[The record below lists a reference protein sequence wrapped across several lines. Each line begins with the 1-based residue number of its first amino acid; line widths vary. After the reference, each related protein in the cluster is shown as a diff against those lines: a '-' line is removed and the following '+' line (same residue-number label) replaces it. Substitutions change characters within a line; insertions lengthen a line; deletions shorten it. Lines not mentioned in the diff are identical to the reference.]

1 MSRLTVK
8 VLISAMGLAL
18 GCGQSN
24 QSVKPTEMSAEANR
38 QQAQNESAAA
48 NRELNKANTPT
59 APPNLAASG
68 GGNPQGY
75 YYDIGMYDAKNQ
87 HLARASALAA
97 HAQQHEAAA
106 VALEKFEESECK
118 QFPASTR
125 AACPLLG
132 PVTRIT
138 DVAGGVSVQV
148 AAGTRADAVLA
159 HMRCHLAFA
168 KARGFGAASACP
180 LYVKGIE
187 IRGGVDPRTIEI
199 LSADAKVARNIQALS
214 REEAILVQGGAE

>member
-1 MSRLTVK
+1 MSRTTMKILV
-8 VLISAMGLAL
+8 SAIGVAL

-24 QSVKPTEMSAEANR
+24 QAVKPTAMSAEANR
-38 QQAQNESAAA
+38 QEAQKVSAAA
-48 NRELNKANTPT
+48 NRELNEANTP
-59 APPNLAASG
+59 AVPPNLAANS

-75 YYDIGMYDAKNQ
+75 YYDTSVYNTKDQ
-87 HLARASALAA
+87 HLARARSLAE
-97 HAQQHEAAA
+97 HARQHEAAA
-106 VALEKFEESECK
+106 ATLEKFEESECK

-138 DVAGGVSVQV
+138 DVAGGVRVQL
-148 AAGTRADAVLA
+148 AGGARADAVLA

-168 KARGFGAASACP
+168 QARGFDTAASCP
-180 LYVKGIE
+180 LYMRGIE
-187 IRGGVDPRTIEI
+187 IRGGMEPRTIEV
-199 LSADAKVARNIQALS
+199 LSSDPKVARKIQQLS